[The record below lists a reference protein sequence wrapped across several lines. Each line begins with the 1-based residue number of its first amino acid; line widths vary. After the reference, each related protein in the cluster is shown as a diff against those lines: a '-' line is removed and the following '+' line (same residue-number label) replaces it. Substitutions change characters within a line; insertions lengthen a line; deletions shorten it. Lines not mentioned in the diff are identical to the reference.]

1 VSHDEG
7 VDFCGAFVCV
17 GNSGV
22 GSPIL
27 IGDQVVAVL
36 CVSGPTARILDRLDE
51 MAVATRD
58 AAREISDACAA
69 PKIRWSRADICTPE
83 AAPAATTARFAVV
96 THRGHGL

>member
-1 VSHDEG
+1 MSHDEG

-27 IGDQVVAVL
+27 IGDQVVLVL

-58 AAREISDACAA
+58 ADRTRQLSALLLLQCSGYAQMFSWYPSD
-69 PKIRWSRADICTPE
+69 TY
-83 AAPAATTARFAVV
+83 
-96 THRGHGL
+96 G